1 MSSKISI
8 LGSINL
14 DSTYH
19 VDKIPL
25 PGETIHVNKKTFA
38 AGGKGANQAVA
49 AKRSGATVS
58 FIGAVGNDAAGKYML
73 NELEKEKINLSNV
86 QIKDTAQTGTAT
98 VLLDENGQNSILVY
112 AGANGLIDSSQIN
125 KAEDTIA
132 NSDYI
137 IAQFETPISA
147 IISAFTIAK
156 KHGVTTIL
164 NPAPATTIDNKL
176 LKVTNII
183 VPNETESAAITGIN
197 VTDEESM
204 QRTARYF
211 REKGVKVTIITL
223 GSRGVYYSSPTENR
237 FISAYK
243 VNAVDTTGAGD
254 TFIGAMTSV
263 LTTDLLNI
271 SVAIDYGQQ
280 ASSITVQ
287 GIGAQP
293 SIPTKEKIK
302 QVYRMS
308 D

>member
-1 MSSKISI
+1 M
-8 LGSINL
+8 
-14 DSTYH
+14 
-19 VDKIPL
+19 
-25 PGETIHVNKKTFA
+25 
-38 AGGKGANQAVA
+38 
-49 AKRSGATVS
+49 
-58 FIGAVGNDAAGKYML
+58 

-271 SVAIDYGQQ
+271 SAAIDYGQQ

>member
-1 MSSKISI
+1 
-8 LGSINL
+8 
-14 DSTYH
+14 
-19 VDKIPL
+19 
-25 PGETIHVNKKTFA
+25 
-38 AGGKGANQAVA
+38 
-49 AKRSGATVS
+49 TVS

-237 FISAYK
+237 F
-243 VNAVDTTGAGD
+243 
-254 TFIGAMTSV
+254 
-263 LTTDLLNI
+263 
-271 SVAIDYGQQ
+271 
-280 ASSITVQ
+280 
-287 GIGAQP
+287 
-293 SIPTKEKIK
+293 
-302 QVYRMS
+302 
-308 D
+308 

>member
-211 REKGVKVTIITL
+211 REKGVKVNIITL

-271 SVAIDYGQQ
+271 SAAIDYGQQ